1 VRLTEAK
8 LKQMIVEALK
18 SKNLQDF
25 GIPTPDEKLKADLG
39 DKMYGKIQSL
49 DKDQADIMKQSFDP
63 NYPQEV
69 PRVNT
74 LRSFLE
80 SHGFKFY
87 SSEVDKLPGSL
98 SSITMYFYRGN
109 ASSMETIEISYEID
123 NVKKRQVIYYDIY
136 FEEAVSDY
144 EFQYRG
150 RIKVPDM
157 FEYDVLSEEDAE
169 TISALILKKERA
181 RLEKLVEGEFDHP
194 AI

>member
-1 VRLTEAK
+1 
-8 LKQMIVEALK
+8 MIVEALK
-18 SKNLQDF
+18 NKNLQDF

-39 DKMYGKIQSL
+39 SEMYGKIQSL

-69 PRVNT
+69 KSKT
-74 LRSFLE
+74 LRSFME
-80 SHGFKFY
+80 SHGFKT
-87 SSEVDKLPGSL
+87 LPSPVETQGN
-98 SSITMYFYRGN
+98 IAYRATYYYRN
-109 ASSMETIEISYEID
+109 DASSMETLYFEYNIVNAGKGQKI
-123 NVKKRQVIYYDIY
+123 QYDIY

-150 RIKVPDM
+150 YIKVPDI
-157 FEYDVLSEEDAE
+157 FQFDIESEEDAE
-169 TISALILKKERA
+169 TISSLVLKKERA